1 MNVFFYKFSAHK
13 CRDAIVCCCFCG
25 ITAFW
30 KQIQASPHPSFVI
43 PPNRLSTLLLADTNR
58 QTIECLSVH
67 FSSTILKQQ
76 LKNKFC
82 KKSSQDLLDFL
93 NLQAWGKG
101 LLDFFGLLFVLDDQ
115 SVQETG
121 ATNLEFGVAGVLLYF
136 HGTSI
141 SPTSLVQE
149 IFNFFDF
156 TGHLERK
163 ISMHTL
169 IIRSHFGGQ
178 QSNAQRNL
186 HCEILICKK
195 YEKTNQYWRFPR
207 FERKRK
213 GNAKL
218 VAVTLQGIAIH

>member
-1 MNVFFYKFSAHK
+1 MNVFFTNFQHTNAGMQLFVVVFVALLHFENKYRLHHIPALLY
-13 CRDAIVCCCFCG
+13 RQIV
-25 ITAFW
+25 
-30 KQIQASPHPSFVI
+30 SPH
-43 PPNRLSTLLLADTNR
+43 LLADTNR

-101 LLDFFGLLFVLDDQ
+101 LLDFLGLLFVLDDQ

-121 ATNLEFGVAGVLLYF
+121 ATDLEFGVAGVLLYF

-169 IIRSHFGGQ
+169 IIWSHFGGQ
-178 QSNAQRNL
+178 QSNARRNL

-195 YEKTNQYWRFPR
+195 YEKTNQY
-207 FERKRK
+207 
-213 GNAKL
+213 
-218 VAVTLQGIAIH
+218 